1 MKRDQETVNFAPVA
15 QLREWLEWESLNQSG
30 HCFYATCG
38 IELCGLCGF
47 AQEETVRLQRHDRS
61 TGGLRG
67 IRRIQVPRR
76 GGPE

>member
-1 MKRDQETVNFAPVA
+1 MKGDRETVNFVPVA
-15 QLREWLEWESLNQSG
+15 RLREWLEGESLNQSG
-30 HCFYATCG
+30 HRFYAMCG

-47 AQEETVRLQRHDRS
+47 AQEETVRLQRRDRS